1 MSNFYL
7 SLGSNINPKKNL
19 VTAIN
24 NLNQAFE
31 VGKISNFYLNS
42 AAGFEGSHF
51 INGCLEI
58 LDNYQTF
65 DQTNA
70 ILKSIED
77 SLERDRYKPKFSSR
91 PIDLDIVLVVEN
103 GEIVFASDEIKKYD
117 FVSIPLKEIIT
128 HEKSNALG
136 IMRVNNPTFEKID
149 IYL

>member
-24 NLNQAFE
+24 SLNQNFE
-31 VGKISNFYLNS
+31 IGKISNFYLNS
-42 AAGFEGSHF
+42 STGFEGSHF

-58 LDNYQTF
+58 LNNTKTF
-65 DQTNA
+65 DQTKV

-77 SLERDRYKPKFSSR
+77 LLGRDRNKPKFSSR
-91 PIDLDIVLVVEN
+91 PLDLDIVLVVEN
-103 GEIVFASDEIKKYD
+103 EKIIFTSDEIKKYD
-117 FVSIPLKEIIT
+117 FVSIPLKEIIAFQT
-128 HEKSNALG
+128 INALG
-136 IMRVNNPTFEKID
+136 ITNAYNPTFEKID